1 MWQNVSKSIAKR
13 FYFCAKIRREQ
24 SIQCGGNYLLGNTSK
39 REVLQDQFH
48 GIVLSFFVLILRS
61 PYGLVRDAN
70 EMLMTWSAKR
80 LENVLKTLRYSNE
93 FMLYNYYG
101 NTSLYPQA
109 LCAILSSVGTCCCF
123 LNSRYFVSFRKQKVY
138 DC

>member
-1 MWQNVSKSIAKR
+1 MWQNVSKSITPR
-13 FYFCAKIRREQ
+13 FYLCAKIRREQ
-24 SIQCGGNYLLGNTSK
+24 RIQCGGNYLLDNTSK
-39 REVLQDQFH
+39 REVLYI
-48 GIVLSFFVLILRS
+48 GLLSWNIAIFFFVLILRL

-101 NTSLYPQA
+101 NTSLYQ
-109 LCAILSSVGTCCCF
+109 
-123 LNSRYFVSFRKQKVY
+123 
-138 DC
+138 